1 MPVSSSFGYILLPSV
16 LMPMERFSL
25 STWLQEGQAKCSGGI
40 AKEGGVGS
48 KAVHIVN
55 NGVVKHS

>member
-1 MPVSSSFGYILLPSV
+1 
-16 LMPMERFSL
+16 MPMERFSL